1 VEAFL
6 AEIELLVVIGGNHM
20 VKRLIAYFLLIVVVF
35 ALLTSCSTMR
45 PVEFEQ
51 ISDELMQQIDRD
63 QDDYLS
69 AMKDKN
75 ISELLTFHSI
85 THGSFTESGSSEL
98 LVLFKVK
105 DVPHAGGLDRTIAAV
120 YDADTYLLKSQKTFM
135 ADHVSIQLLTGEN
148 QRKYILYIGSV
159 TYQGYTTYSIEL
171 FEIEKDGWHSKAV
184 SSETFTENEA
194 FAFTNDTL
202 QVFNLSYI
210 DNAPV
215 YDYKYTLYWDSVEA
229 TFRKEML

>member
-1 VEAFL
+1 MFR
-6 AEIELLVVIGGNHM
+6 
-20 VKRLIAYFLLIVVVF
+20 RLFPYFLLIVVVF

-45 PVEFEQ
+45 PVEFEK
-51 ISDELMQQIDRD
+51 ISEDLMVQIDRI

-69 AMKDKN
+69 AMNDKK
-75 ISELLTFHSI
+75 ISELLTFYSI
-85 THGSFTESGSSEL
+85 THGSFTENDSSEL